1 MNNEN
6 EFNIGE
12 PDVENGSVGVGGDGS
27 ERKKLGM
34 VKENTLV
41 EIAAGC
47 LALASMITALTSMIL
62 ASGLLVNCAG
72 ILAIALGPYSYW
84 QQRNITDIK
93 TLQETHEAL
102 VREVD
107 HLGSENERLKGVVG
121 ELTGTVGKLEGI
133 EDTFDQISEMNIQ
146 SIGDFKEQVEES
158 KLILG
163 LMKTNLKASAL
174 QNVIT
179 VVLNSDNDG
188 DYTFNNTEVETLIGN
203 LKAINGLEMD
213 EMKFRSVISVN
224 DGSVDAVVMILND
237 IINAQEHGDGN
248 EHEGIFKLTPSV

>member
-1 MNNEN
+1 MSNEN
-6 EFNIGE
+6 AFNIGE
-12 PDVENGSVGVGGDGS
+12 PDVENGSVGVGADGS

-47 LALASMITALTSMIL
+47 LALVSMITALTSMVI
-62 ASGLLVNCAG
+62 ASGFFVNCAG
-72 ILAIALGPYSYW
+72 VLAIALGPYSYW

-107 HLGSENERLKGVVG
+107 HLGSENERLKGVIG
-121 ELTGTVGKLEGI
+121 DLTGSVDKLEGI

-163 LMKTNLKASAL
+163 MMKTNLKASAL

-188 DYTFNNTEVETLIGN
+188 DYTFCNTEVETLIDN

-237 IINAQEHGDGN
+237 IIHAQEQGAEN
-248 EHEGIFKLTPSV
+248 EHEGIFKLAPSV

>member
-6 EFNIGE
+6 EINIGE

-47 LALASMITALTSMIL
+47 LALVSVITALTSMIL
-62 ASGLLVNCAG
+62 VSGFFVNCAG
-72 ILAIALGPYSYW
+72 ILAIVLGPYSYW

-146 SIGDFKEQVEES
+146 SIDDFKEQVEES

-163 LMKTNLKASAL
+163 MMKKNLKASAL

-179 VVLNSDNDG
+179 VVLSCDNDG
-188 DYTFNNTEVETLIGN
+188 DYTFNNKEVERLIDN

-237 IINAQEHGDGN
+237 IINAQEQGDDN
-248 EHEGIFKLTPSV
+248 VHEGIFKLAPSV